1 MYKII
6 IVEDELLT
14 RKGLI
19 QTIPWS
25 EHGCEVVGEASDGQ
39 EGIELALQANPD
51 IVITDIHMPVVDGLA
66 MIETIKKQINC
77 EFIIFS
83 GYGQFAYAKKAL
95 ALGARG
101 YLLKPVD
108 DDEFL
113 QVLDDTIQTIQ
124 QKRRYQKLME
134 QVETPETK
142 VPSFLEKYLEK
153 DPTSCGERYLVDAI
167 HYIRNHYAED
177 LTGKVVATKLGI
189 SESYLGKLFRHQMGY
204 TFLEYLTMHRIYV
217 ALDLLSQ
224 TDLKTYHIAEKVGYK
239 DARHFSDIFKKLVGV
254 TPTQYRNR

>member
-1 MYKII
+1 M
-6 IVEDELLT
+6 
-14 RKGLI
+14 
-19 QTIPWS
+19 
-25 EHGCEVVGEASDGQ
+25 
-39 EGIELALQANPD
+39 
-51 IVITDIHMPVVDGLA
+51 
-66 MIETIKKQINC
+66 
-77 EFIIFS
+77 
-83 GYGQFAYAKKAL
+83 
-95 ALGARG
+95 
-101 YLLKPVD
+101 KPVD

-134 QVETPETK
+134 QMETQEAK

-177 LTGKVVATKLGI
+177 LTGKTVAANLGI
-189 SESYLGKLFRHQMGY
+189 SESYLGKLFRQQMGY

-254 TPTQYRNR
+254 TPTQYRNK

>member
-1 MYKII
+1 MYKVI
-6 IVEDELLT
+6 IVEDELMT
-14 RKGLI
+14 RRGLI

-39 EGIELALQANPD
+39 EGMELALQAAPD
-51 IVITDIHMPVVDGLA
+51 IVITDIHMPGLDGLT
-66 MIETIKKQINC
+66 MIEKLKGRVEC

-83 GYGQFAYAKKAL
+83 GYGQFAYAQKAL

-124 QKRRYQKLME
+124 QKRRYHKLME
-134 QVETPETK
+134 QVEVPEAK

-153 DPTSCGERYLVDAI
+153 DPTSCSERYLTDAI
-167 HYIRNHYAED
+167 HYIRAHYAED
-177 LTGKVVATKLGI
+177 ITGKSVASSLGI
-189 SESYLGKLFRHQMGY
+189 SESYLGKLFRQQMGY

-217 ALDLLSQ
+217 SLDLLSK
-224 TDLKTYHIAEKVGYK
+224 TDLKTYHIADMVGYK

>member
-1 MYKII
+1 MKII
-6 IVEDELLT
+6 IIDDEPKI
-14 RKGLI
+14 RKGLGKI
-19 QTIPWS
+19 LNMHPGWTVLETFS
-25 EHGCEVVGEASDGQ
+25 EGESAICFL
-39 EGIELALQANPD
+39 ENNPAD
-51 IVITDIHMPVVDGLA
+51 VVITDIHMPGMSGLT
-66 MIETIKKQINC
+66 MIETLKNRIDC

-83 GYGQFAYAKKAL
+83 GYGQFEYAKKAL
-95 ALGARG
+95 ELGARG

-124 QKRRYQKLME
+124 QKRRYQKMME
-134 QVETPETK
+134 RMEGSEAK

-153 DPTSCGERYLVDAI
+153 DPTSCGERYLEDAI
-167 HYIRNHYAED
+167 HYIREHYAED
-177 LTGKVVATKLGI
+177 LTGKSVAATLGI
-189 SESYLGKLFRHQMGY
+189 SESYLGKLFRQQMGY

-239 DARHFSDIFKKLVGV
+239 DARHFSDTFKKLVGV